1 MPELPEVETTR
12 RGIEPYL
19 SGKCLVEF
27 KVREPRLRW
36 PIETGIAQRIEGQRV
51 EGVGR
56 RGKYL
61 LVEFLEGALLIHLG
75 MSGSI
80 RVLPEFQD
88 PGKHDHVDLVMEDGT
103 ILRYCD
109 PRRFGAMVWS
119 GYPLEN
125 HKLLASLG
133 PEPLDSRFNVEYL
146 YQRTRKRQVPIK
158 TLIMDSKVVVGV
170 GNIYANES
178 LFLAGIDPRR
188 HSGRISRKRMDRL
201 VENIK
206 QVLDAAIKQGG
217 TTLKDFVG
225 GDGRPGYF
233 KQQLRVYGR
242 SGEPCTACKS
252 PLQEIKIGQ
261 RSTVFCTRCQ
271 R

>member
-27 KVREPRLRW
+27 KVRQPRLRW
-36 PIETGIAQRIEGQRV
+36 PIEADIAQRIEGQRV

-61 LVEFLEGALLIHLG
+61 LVKFSEGALLIHLG
-75 MSGSI
+75 MSGSM
-80 RVLPEFQD
+80 RVLPAMQD
-88 PGKHDHVDLVMEDGT
+88 PGKHDHVDLLMEDGT
-103 ILRYCD
+103 LLRYSD
-109 PRRFGAMVWS
+109 PRRFGSMLWS
-119 GYPLEN
+119 DYPLEK

-133 PEPLDSRFNVEYL
+133 PEPLDEHFDVEYL
-146 YQRTRKRQVPIK
+146 YQRTRQRQVPIK
-158 TLIMDSKVVVGV
+158 TLIMDSHVVVGV

-178 LFLAGIDPRR
+178 LFMSGIDPRR
-188 HSGRISRKRMDRL
+188 KSGRISKKRIGRL

-206 QVLDAAIKQGG
+206 QVLDEAIKQGG

-233 KQQLRVYGR
+233 KQQLQVYGR
-242 SGEPCTACKS
+242 GGEPCTECHS
-252 PLQEIKIGQ
+252 SLHEIKIAQ
-261 RSTVFCTRCQ
+261 RSTVFCPRCQ